1 MDARELIAKHL
12 GGENRVRRYLRGVEA
27 GSELDQEAMDNMEAA
42 VESLRAA
49 GVYDVMAKRA
59 PKLYAA
65 AALLFCRQLTDAE
78 DSAQEAIYA
87 QHVRLVLQLRYDPRN
102 IKEEEKTDE

>member
-1 MDARELIAKHL
+1 MDARELITKYL
-12 GGENRVRRYLRGVEA
+12 GSENRVRRYLRGVEA

-49 GVYDVMAKRA
+49 GVYDVMAACA

-87 QHVRLVLQLRYDPRN
+87 QHVRLVLQLRYDERN
-102 IKEEEKTDE
+102 IKEDEN

>member
-1 MDARELIAKHL
+1 MTTWEVVEQYL
-12 GGENRVRRYLRGVEA
+12 GGQERVRRYLRGVDA

-49 GVYDVMAKRA
+49 GVYDVMARCA

-87 QHVRLVLQLRYDPRN
+87 QHVRLVLQLRYDARN
-102 IKEEEKTDE
+102 QKEDDNE

>member
-1 MDARELIAKHL
+1 MDARTLIDTYL
-12 GGENRVRRYLRGVEA
+12 GGQERVRRYLRGVDE
-27 GSELDQEAMDNMEAA
+27 GSELDLEAMDNMEAA

-49 GVYDVMAKRA
+49 GVCDAMAACA
-59 PKLYAA
+59 PKLYAS

-102 IKEEEKTDE
+102 KKEDEN

>member
-1 MDARELIAKHL
+1 MNARTLIDTYL
-12 GGENRVRRYLRGVEA
+12 SGQERVRRYLRGVEE

-49 GVYDVMAKRA
+49 GVYDAMAARA

-78 DSAQEAIYA
+78 DSAQEDIYA
-87 QHVRLVLQLRYDPRN
+87 QHVRLVLQLRYDSHN
-102 IKEEEKTDE
+102 IQEDETSE

>member
-1 MDARELIAKHL
+1 MDARTLIDTYL
-12 GGENRVRRYLRGVEA
+12 GGQERVRRYLRGVEE

-49 GVYDVMAKRA
+49 GVYDAMADCA

-102 IKEEEKTDE
+102 IKEDETSE

>member
-1 MDARELIAKHL
+1 MDARTLIDTYL
-12 GGENRVRRYLRGVEA
+12 GGQERVRRYLRGVDE
-27 GSELDQEAMDNMEAA
+27 GSELDLEAMDNMEAA

-49 GVYDVMAKRA
+49 GVYDEMAACA
-59 PKLYAA
+59 PKLYAS

-102 IKEEEKTDE
+102 VKEDEK

>member
-1 MDARELIAKHL
+1 MDARTLIIEYL
-12 GGENRVRRYLRGVEA
+12 GGQERVRRYLRGVDE
-27 GSELDQEAMDNMEAA
+27 GSELDLEAMDNMEAA

-49 GVYDVMAKRA
+49 GVYDTMAICA
-59 PKLYAA
+59 PKLYAS

-102 IKEEEKTDE
+102 VKEDEN

>member
-1 MDARELIAKHL
+1 MDARTLIKTYL
-12 GGENRVRRYLRGVEA
+12 GGQERVRRYLRGVDE
-27 GSELDQEAMDNMEAA
+27 GSELDLEAMDNMEAA

-49 GVYDVMAKRA
+49 GVYDAMAVCA
-59 PKLYAA
+59 PKLYAS

-102 IKEEEKTDE
+102 IKEDEK

>member
-1 MDARELIAKHL
+1 MDARKLIEDYL
-12 GGENRVRRYLRGVEA
+12 GGQERVRRYLRGVEA
-27 GSELDQEAMDNMEAA
+27 GSEIDQEAMDNMEAA

-49 GVYDVMAKRA
+49 GVYDAMAKCK

-78 DSAQEAIYA
+78 DSSQEDIYA
-87 QHVRLVLQLRYDPRN
+87 QHVRLVLQLRYDDN
-102 IKEEEKTDE
+102 NVKEE